1 MSVMKFRDLAAG
13 NPDAVPGVAFESD
26 CKQWRVTAADLG
38 KPPSCWCVWQA
49 RHGAW
54 VRRLPWLALADERE
68 GFTAA
73 EALSL
78 LPFTASPLAVRDA
91 AAWHV
96 RRALTGLAVLA
107 FRRLPG
113 GHLLGRDAAPQEPAQ
128 APTVDVPTPAA
139 QPWRPSHRTRRGKP
153 STRA

>member
-1 MSVMKFRDLAAG
+1 MKFRDLAAG
-13 NPDAVPGVAFESD
+13 NPDARPGVLFESD
-26 CKQWRVTAADLG
+26 CGRWRVAATDLG
-38 KPPSCWCVWQA
+38 NPPSGWCVYQA

-68 GFTAA
+68 GFVAA

-91 AAWHV
+91 AAWQV
-96 RRALTGLAVLA
+96 RRALTGLALMA
-107 FRRLPG
+107 YRRGYLG
-113 GHLLGRDAAPQEPAQ
+113 ARLLGRDAAPQEPAQ
-128 APTVDVPTPAA
+128 APTVDVPTSPS

-153 STRA
+153 SARA